1 MGRQAAA
8 AGADDNEEE
17 SEQEVPGGWSGRLR
31 YVWRLHFAT
40 AAPAANGFT
49 PPCPLLPY
57 PCPLL
62 PYPCSLLPPPPF
74 PPTSQSTDLFA
85 AVILCARCLAN
96 SCTIQTALDQLR
108 TRDLWY

>member
-49 PPCPLLPY
+49 P
-57 PCPLL
+57 
-62 PYPCSLLPPPPF
+62 SMPPPPSLSM
-74 PPTSQSTDLFA
+74 PPPPLSMLPPSSSPLST
-85 AVILCARCLAN
+85 N
-96 SCTIQTALDQLR
+96 
-108 TRDLWY
+108 

>member
-49 PPCPLLPY
+49 PSVPPPPLSMPLLSY
-57 PCPLL
+57 S
-62 PYPCSLLPPPPF
+62 CSLLLLPSSAP
-74 PPTSQSTDLFA
+74 SSLLST
-85 AVILCARCLAN
+85 N
-96 SCTIQTALDQLR
+96 
-108 TRDLWY
+108 